1 MTLFF
6 ERSQKAADRNA
17 PLARTCSAAL
27 ARGSFI
33 SDFLTTTSVSDART
47 RSSYTRWGY
56 ELLPLSLRID
66 FRTVPYAHIP
76 VTVCL
81 RRQGAAGQP
90 APPPF
95 ASCTR
100 ARRGLLY
107 PAGPSWLLPRSQ
119 VPLSSHSAPL
129 GKRLFDHILHISP
142 QQALKDARSFSCVGA
157 QKERSMVS
165 RKSVKSC
172 PLSCARPLPP
182 RKAQPR
188 RAALTLR
195 LAVASRSA
203 FRPSIGMP
211 PPSKASVIDMC

>member
-33 SDFLTTTSVSDART
+33 SDFLTTTSVSAART
-47 RSSYTRWGY
+47 RSSHTRWGY

-95 ASCTR
+95 ASSTR
-100 ARRGLLY
+100 TPRVHVAVAAL
-107 PAGPSWLLPRSQ
+107 AGRPELATTYYIDRSQ
-119 VPLSSHSAPL
+119 VPSAVTQLLSENASL
-129 GKRLFDHILHISP
+129 II
-142 QQALKDARSFSCVGA
+142 FSTF
-157 QKERSMVS
+157 RRRRRS
-165 RKSVKSC
+165 RKPVPFHAGGREK
-172 PLSCARPLPP
+172 
-182 RKAQPR
+182 K
-188 RAALTLR
+188 
-195 LAVASRSA
+195 
-203 FRPSIGMP
+203 GGW
-211 PPSKASVIDMC
+211 